1 MSDSVIL
8 NYHVS
13 GDLKTLILSG
23 LVGSVI
29 GKFIGNITNEF
40 FFPVINDMF
49 GDPKFTFNGM
59 DMDLS
64 NTLNSFI
71 VIIIIYG
78 SLKYGAFLSI
88 KGGDLEF
95 SKEGTS
101 SLKGDL
107 SFIFQFLLFLTL
119 IGFFLLV
126 VKTAILKTNKINLP
140 IEEESDDNKK
150 IN

>member
-1 MSDSVIL
+1 MGDSVIL
-8 NYHVS
+8 DYHVS

-29 GKFIGNITNEF
+29 GKFISNITNEF

-78 SLKYGAFLSI
+78 SLKYGAFLRI

-95 SKEGTS
+95 SKKGAN
-101 SLKGDL
+101 SLKHDL
-107 SFIFQFLLFLTL
+107 AFMFQFLLFLIL

-126 VKTAILKTNKINLP
+126 LKTTLLKSHKKSQLV
-140 IEEESDDNKK
+140 EEEEQLIK
-150 IN
+150 